1 MAKRNAYENRR
12 LGTGAQ
18 RWKRPLLVAAVAL
31 IVLGCSTP
39 EEKASSYL
47 KDGKDLFEKGNYAQA
62 GLQFRNALQMNGK
75 LPEAWLYL
83 GKIDLRNQKW
93 DDAYKDL
100 SRAVALDPNN
110 TEALAELGSLQLG
123 AGQVQDA
130 MKTSESLLK
139 LEPKNAGAHTLRG
152 AVMYRLQNLDMAENE
167 AKAALD
173 IDPKHVDAML
183 LLARVDQSK
192 GDADAALKVIKEGL
206 AQNATNIPLQ
216 LVQIDILEA
225 EGKSDEVIAAYE
237 TLIQQSPKERAYRNL
252 LAAHYLKHKQP
263 EQAQQVLEQAVADF
277 PDEADAKIAVIRFA
291 ERYGDKAKAIELA
304 RGYTEKS
311 PDATEIKFELAR
323 LLIAD
328 SQKDA
333 GKKIYLDLAASE
345 KNPVV
350 IQAQTSLARLAMAD
364 GNTDEAEDRIS
375 KVLALDSRNGDALM
389 LRAVIAMQQEKPAD
403 AVTYLNSVLTDS
415 PNSARALMLLGQ
427 AYMLRGQI
435 ELGKEQYYRAIEAN
449 PSDASVPVAFAD
461 VLAQRQEYSQAE
473 NVLDRYLAR
482 DPNNLAA
489 LRAMA
494 QVRLRK
500 QDWLGAQQIAEKLKT
515 LEGGQTTSE
524 QIEGSVLQ
532 AQKKF
537 GASNAIFQQLYA
549 QNPNLQ
555 QPIAAVVQNYMQSGK
570 KEEAKAFLADV
581 LKTNPKNATANM
593 LLGSVY
599 EVEGAKDKA
608 DTAFKEAIAAAPD
621 SSEVRLRYAQIL
633 VVRGDKDDALKV
645 LSDGLNARPDDVVL
659 MLGTA
664 LVQQYVGDFDKAI
677 AEYEKILKRQPRVD
691 IAANNLASM
700 LTDNRTDKESHER
713 ALNLAMRFRDSN
725 IPYFLDTLGWAYFK
739 LDMADDALTWLKKA
753 VDGAP
758 NAAILRYHLALA
770 QLKTGNTAAAKQNL
784 EMVVKSDDRSFP
796 DMADAQ
802 AKLQTL

>member
-1 MAKRNAYENRR
+1 MAKENAYEDRR
-12 LGTGAQ
+12 LSKGLS
-18 RWKRPLLVAAVAL
+18 RWKRPLIVAAVAL
-31 IVLGCSTP
+31 IALGCSTP
-39 EEKASSYL
+39 EEKAASYV
-47 KDGKDLFEKGNYAQA
+47 KDGKELFQKGNYAQA
-62 GLQFRNALQMNGK
+62 GLQFRNALQLNNK
-75 LPEAWLYL
+75 LPDAWLYL

-110 TEALAELGSLQLG
+110 TEALKELGSLQLG

-152 AVMYRLQNLDMAENE
+152 AVMYRLQNLDMAESE
-167 AKAALD
+167 AKAALQ

-183 LLARVDQSK
+183 LLARVDQSR
-192 GDADAALKVIKEGL
+192 GDADGALKVIKEGL

-225 EGKSDEVIAAYE
+225 QGKSDEAVAAYNA
-237 TLIQQSPKERAYRNL
+237 LIQQNPKERAYRNL

-263 EQAQQVLEQAVADF
+263 EQAQQVLEQAVRDF
-277 PDEADAKIAVIRFA
+277 PDEVDAKIAVIRFA
-291 ERYGDKAKAIELA
+291 ERYGNKEKAIELA
-304 RGYTEKS
+304 RSYAEQA

-323 LLIAD
+323 LLITD
-328 SQKDA
+328 GQKDA
-333 GKKIYLDLAASE
+333 GKKIYTDLAASD

-350 IQAQTSLARLAMAD
+350 IQAQTSLARLAIAD
-364 GNTDEAEDRIS
+364 GNSDEAEDRIS
-375 KVLALDSRNGDALM
+375 KVLALDAHNGDALM
-389 LRAVIAMQQEKPAD
+389 LRAVLAMQQEKPAD
-403 AVTYLNSVLTDS
+403 AVTYLNTVLTDS
-415 PNSARALMLLGQ
+415 PNSAKALMLLGQ

-449 PSDASVPVAFAD
+449 PSDASIPVAFAQ

-473 NVLDRYLAR
+473 SVLDRYLAR

-494 QVRLRK
+494 QIRLRK

-515 LEGGQTTSE
+515 LEGGHTTSE

-537 GASNAIFQQLYA
+537 GASTAIFQQLYS

-570 KEEAKAFLADV
+570 KAEAKAFLADV
-581 LKTNPKNATANM
+581 LKGNPKNATANM

-599 EVEGAKDKA
+599 EAEGEKGKA
-608 DTAFKEAIAAAPD
+608 DASFQAAIAAAPT
-621 SSEVRLRYAQIL
+621 SSEVRLRYAQVL
-633 VVRGDKDDALKV
+633 VLRGDKDNALKV
-645 LSDGLNARPDDVVL
+645 LNDGLVARPDDVVL

-677 AEYEKILKRQPRVD
+677 AEYENILKRQPRVD
-691 IAANNLASM
+691 VAANNLASL
-700 LTDNRTDKESHER
+700 LTDYRTDKESYQR
-713 ALNLAMRFRDSN
+713 ALNLALRFRDSN

-758 NAAILRYHLALA
+758 DAAILRYHLALA

-784 EMVVKSDDRSFP
+784 EMVVKSKDRSFQ
-796 DMADAQ
+796 DMADAK
-802 AKLQTL
+802 AKLQSL